1 MAKKAYNLCATR
13 RAFLYAIISSRL
25 LSRAWVFRA
34 LPFCAAGIFCF
45 AVLFLGSSAQAAP
58 FQARIGAKSFAGRHG
73 MTASITVNDQTAATL
88 HTSAGGFGPA
98 ARALSV
104 KQRLIDLVT
113 AGLSAGE
120 IAAVSR
126 GRAGWQVVG
135 RGQPLLTATPQ
146 EARAQRQTARHLAQ
160 LWAANLNRLLAE
172 PALSAA
178 PRQFVLPFGSVQV
191 VTIGGAAPADQ
202 ITVSGG
208 NSHIISTSYDAVHRR
223 LTVRGIGAGTAQL
236 DIHAGDSV
244 LPIGIAV
251 RKYAAF
257 VQPQITVRVT
267 GRPSAPSGLV
277 QTALYMGLKLALN
290 ATPGAQVRLLR
301 TPKVVSSL
309 PPGGSL
315 TRRVEV
321 RVAGTDLLPVIA
333 APLITVVNQPL
344 PAVPAV
350 SLYYSNN
357 PEQVREPQRLFTAP
371 LSPGRPIR
379 LDYHHQNSSGTP
391 LIFHSDVVNAGDKT
405 ISVYLMD
412 GVAQPEVDTVAIGQK
427 AGAAFLKALDSG
439 TGLVLQVAPHARV
452 PLVVQPFA
460 PRLTVSGILEVQQIG
475 GPEGALSLT
484 VAADDDRETLASSPL
499 NLAEAIEQTA
509 GENARLVSAPAASLA
524 SGAVQSTS
532 PYVFGAPRVSLAASY
547 VVGGQWVYLRLG
559 NAESL
564 RNAAG
569 TQTLWGNYGVS
580 YFITLHLTNPTAQPR
595 TVGVLFAP
603 EAGLAAG
610 VFEVVGQPL
619 LQFAPMPPPSEEE
632 VTRVRLQPGESKS
645 VRVRT
650 LLLNG
655 SAYPASLVV
664 HAL

>member
-13 RAFLYAIISSRL
+13 RAFLYAILFSRL
-25 LSRAWVFRA
+25 PSRAFVFHA
-34 LPFCAAGIFCF
+34 STFCAAGVFCF
-45 AVLFLGSSAQAAP
+45 AVLFQGVSAQAAP
-58 FQARIGAKSFAGRHG
+58 FQARVGAKSYAGRHG
-73 MTASITVNDQTAATL
+73 LSASITVNDQVAATL
-88 HTSAGGFGPA
+88 HTSAGGLGPA
-98 ARALSV
+98 ARALGV
-104 KQRLIDLVT
+104 KQRLTGLVT

-120 IAAVSR
+120 ITAASR
-126 GRAGWQVVG
+126 GRDGWQVLG

-146 EARAQRQTARHLAQ
+146 EAKSQRQTARHLAQ
-160 LWAANLNRLLAE
+160 LWTANLKRLLAE

-178 PRQFVLPFGSVQV
+178 PRQLLLPFGSVQG
-191 VTIGGAAPADQ
+191 VTIGGAAPAET
-202 ITVSGG
+202 ISVSGG
-208 NSHIISTSYDAVHRR
+208 NSHVISTSYDAVHRR
-223 LTVRGIGAGTAQL
+223 LTVRGIGAGTAQVE
-236 DIHAGDSV
+236 IHAGDSI
-244 LPIGIAV
+244 LPIGITV

-257 VQPQITVRVT
+257 VEPRITVRVT
-267 GRPSAPSGLV
+267 GQPSAPSGLV

-301 TPKVVSSL
+301 TPKVAVSL

-315 TRRVEV
+315 TRRIDV
-321 RVAGTDLLPVIA
+321 RVAGADLLPVVA

-350 SLYYSNN
+350 ALYYSNN
-357 PEQVREPQRLFTAP
+357 PEQVRETQKLFTAP
-371 LSPGRPIR
+371 LSPGQPIR
-379 LDYHHQNSSGTP
+379 LDYHHQNSSGKP
-391 LIFHSDVVNAGDKT
+391 LIFHSDVVNASDNT
-405 ISVYLMD
+405 VSVYLMD
-412 GVAQPEVDTVAIGQK
+412 GVAQPEVDTVAVGQK

-460 PRLTVSGILEVQQIG
+460 PRLTASGILEVQQIS

-484 VAADDDRETLASSPL
+484 VAADDDRETLAASPL
-499 NLAEAIEQTA
+499 SLAEAVEQTA
-509 GENARLVSAPAASLA
+509 GENARLISAPAASLA
-524 SGAVQSTS
+524 SGVVQETS
-532 PYVFGAPRVSLAASY
+532 PYVFGAPRVSLTASY
-547 VVGGQWVYLRLG
+547 TVGGQWVHLRLG

-610 VFEVVGQPL
+610 VFQVVGQPL
-619 LQFAPMPPPSEEE
+619 LQFAPMPPPTEEE